1 MIIPFEH
8 LIIANCSMALG
19 YDFMPPGFFS
29 FNFQFQF
36 SVSIFSFNFQFQF
49 SVSIFSFNPQFHQ
62 SLALKRAIWVGVF
75 SLCPVYEY
83 DAIAPI
89 LFWSSPVQSLPQQ
102 RERERSLWIWCNRTH
117 SILIQSSPIIA
128 SADTNSDSVSDSD
141 LLQLSLLEKSI
152 WAMLID
158 SRMT

>member
-36 SVSIFSFNFQFQF
+36 SVSIFSFNFQF
-49 SVSIFSFNPQFHQ
+49 HQ

-89 LFWSSPVQSLPQQ
+89 LF
-102 RERERSLWIWCNRTH
+102 
-117 SILIQSSPIIA
+117 
-128 SADTNSDSVSDSD
+128 
-141 LLQLSLLEKSI
+141 
-152 WAMLID
+152 
-158 SRMT
+158 